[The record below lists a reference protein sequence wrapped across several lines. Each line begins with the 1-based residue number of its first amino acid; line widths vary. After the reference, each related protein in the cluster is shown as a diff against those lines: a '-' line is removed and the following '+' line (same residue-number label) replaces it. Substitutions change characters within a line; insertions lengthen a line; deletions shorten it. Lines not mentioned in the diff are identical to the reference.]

1 MPEHTASAGAT
12 RYAWRVLIRVSGIA
26 LALAFAV
33 AGCTRRHDEQ
43 ARPAAPPLG
52 PGAVDPND
60 PETSG
65 LLPPGAPVPN
75 GPGPDNR
82 PFFVPDPSNK
92 VVPIRRADAPNYRY
106 SRLDRDTC
114 EAELSRRGV
123 PFVRGE
129 PTEGVLEPVRLRGPL
144 RGVLMQTGRPP
155 KEREKSIYEI
165 FDCRLALAL
174 DDFAVLLA
182 RRDVVEMLHINAYRP
197 KSQNGCTARY
207 WGLQHCAALAVDVA
221 YFKRRDGTVL
231 NVERDFHGRIG
242 RPLCA
247 GGEGPTPPTPAALDL
262 WSFVCDAAQRA
273 LFHVMLTPNW
283 NAEHRNHFHLE
294 ITPDAGWMMVK

>member
-1 MPEHTASAGAT
+1 MSE
-12 RYAWRVLIRVSGIA
+12 RYAFFVSLMMIA
-26 LALAFAV
+26 A
-33 AGCTRRHDEQ
+33 CTRAGDTP
-43 ARPAAPPLG
+43 RPMPAGPPLG
-52 PGAVDPND
+52 PGAVAIDPND

-65 LLPPGAPVPN
+65 LLPPGPAAAQES
-75 GPGPDNR
+75 G
-82 PFFVPDPSNK
+82 PFFVADPSQK

-106 SRLDRDTC
+106 SKLDRETC
-114 EAELSRRGV
+114 EAELARRAV

-129 PTEGVLEPVRLRGPL
+129 ATEGVSAPIRLRGPV
-144 RGVLMQTGRPP
+144 RGVLMHTGRPV

-165 FDCRLALAL
+165 FDCRLVLAL

-182 RRDVVEMLHINAYRP
+182 KRDIVEMLHINAYRP
-197 KSQNGCTARY
+197 KTQNGCTQRY
-207 WGLQHCAALAVDVA
+207 WGLQHCAALAVDVG
-221 YFKRRDGTVL
+221 YFKKRDGTIL

-242 RPLCA
+242 RPLCT
-247 GGEGPTPPTPAALDL
+247 GGEGPTPPTPAATDL

-273 LFHVMLTPNW
+273 IFHVMLTPNW